1 MISHSIE
8 PCGSGRKEGIY
19 MFEKVIIAT
28 DLSSAAFAVLKDIEN
43 LKTFGTR
50 KILLVQCLDQR
61 ESDAIAVTYA
71 TNALDKNLEE
81 QKRVLEAKGFEVEV
95 RVVPGLAKNEV
106 KRIAEEEDY
115 SLILAGGET
124 RNLLSDPLMG
134 GIAYEI
140 IHFCTKPFLL
150 VRLEGTKKDGGV
162 YYTPVRSSYNLHV
175 LFPTDFS
182 AASYDA
188 FEVLKEMTAAG
199 IRKITLMHVQDQSRI
214 DPYLLAQ
221 LSEFNSKDEARL
233 DAMKKTLEDISPTV
247 QVDTVLFYGSP
258 TRYILDAIEDR
269 GVQLVVM
276 GSQGRGFIRD
286 VFLGSVSHNIA
297 RQARASVMLIPA
309 RRD

>member
-1 MISHSIE
+1 
-8 PCGSGRKEGIY
+8 

-43 LKTFGTR
+43 LKAFGTK

-61 ESDAIAVTYA
+61 ESDAIAITYA
-71 TNALDKNLEE
+71 TSALDKNLQE
-81 QKRVLEAKGFEVEV
+81 QKRVLEAKGYEVEV

-124 RNLLSDPLMG
+124 RTLLSEPLMG

-150 VRLEGTKKDGGV
+150 VRLEGTKKDGAV
-162 YYTPVRSSYNLHV
+162 YYAPVRSSYNLHV

-199 IRKITLMHVQDQSRI
+199 VRQITLMHVQDQRRI

-221 LSEFNSKDEARL
+221 LSEFNAKDEARL
-233 DAMKKTLEDISPTV
+233 DAMKKTLQDINGDTE
-247 QVDTVLFYGSP
+247 VDTVLFYGSP

-269 GVQLVVM
+269 GIQLVVM

-297 RQARASVMLIPA
+297 RQAKASVLLIPA
-309 RRD
+309 RRE